1 MNQYAVWGNPIAQSK
16 SPRIHQLFAEQAGKN
31 MSYVAKLGD
40 EQDFEQQLTKFF
52 KQAQGANITAPFKER
67 AFKLADEHSEGCLLA
82 GLVTRETLGRW
93 AFVCG

>member
-1 MNQYAVWGNPIAQSK
+1 MPCGVI
-16 SPRIHQLFAEQAGKN
+16 QLLKVSHLVFISFFAEQAGKN

-67 AFKLADEHSEGCLLA
+67 AFKLADEHSEGC
-82 GLVTRETLGRW
+82 
-93 AFVCG
+93 C